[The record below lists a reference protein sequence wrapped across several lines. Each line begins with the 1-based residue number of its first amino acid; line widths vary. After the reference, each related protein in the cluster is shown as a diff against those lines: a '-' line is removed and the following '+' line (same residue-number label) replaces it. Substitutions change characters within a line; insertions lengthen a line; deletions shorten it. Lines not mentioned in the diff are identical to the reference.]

1 MFQNVVFAGDCTSNY
16 IEIRTGSLAGRLL
29 KKYCSTNLVPS
40 GNIRSFSNQI
50 FIRFA
55 KGSTASTFT
64 ATWTSSD
71 IQCCDKIMLENQ
83 AQAQGSRNGEYLW
96 RNSTIYEKTDG
107 SNMLFA
113 ATWNGYQSWV
123 VGPTFSS
130 AGLFTWDFATCPEY
144 SRDLWQYWSGNE

>member
-1 MFQNVVFAGDCTSNY
+1 
-16 IEIRTGSLAGRLL
+16 
-29 KKYCSTNLVPS
+29 
-40 GNIRSFSNQI
+40 
-50 FIRFA
+50 
-55 KGSTASTFT
+55 
-64 ATWTSSD
+64 
-71 IQCCDKIMLENQ
+71 MLENQ

-144 SRDLWQYWSGNE
+144 TRDLWQYWNGNE